1 MGIAALIPG
10 GMTLMC
16 TAAEMLP
23 ATQPVAVAV
32 AMEEPA
38 AAETARLEVE
48 VMWTAM
54 DVKLAS
60 AEVGMATPMAAG
72 ATAGV
77 VGVALEATVAMPV
90 VAVAAAEVTVA
101 ILLAAVLAEELV
113 VEPMK
118 GVVAELAAVTPSVG
132 VEKAA
137 EEQAVEEQALARV
150 TMKAAAVAGVMDSK
164 ALVVA
169 AEAEEWEVP
178 EVAEATAAEAT
189 PMRTALLRVTASILV
204 NMEADMRM
212 GLMAAMKMQEVEA

>member
-10 GMTLMC
+10 IMTL
-16 TAAEMLP
+16 
-23 ATQPVAVAV
+23 
-32 AMEEPA
+32 
-38 AAETARLEVE
+38 
-48 VMWTAM
+48 
-54 DVKLAS
+54 
-60 AEVGMATPMAAG
+60 
-72 ATAGV
+72 

-150 TMKAAAVAGVMDSK
+150 TMKAAGVMDSK